1 MRNDMD
7 LMQQLTNKTD
17 SNYLCYLN
25 YYDKSTNEYG
35 YGRATKNTNRPGT
48 QFSDGQ
54 DTKFVSNTQSEKA
67 KFNKML
73 QARIQGSS
81 LLKSFQDSR
90 TLMEKNENM
99 EIWREKKFQ
108 KNRKYF
114 CDIFAL

>member
-73 QARIQGSS
+73 QARIQGSN

-90 TLMEKNENM
+90 TPMENLKIWKFEEEKNF
-99 EIWREKKFQ
+99 KKIG
-108 KNRKYF
+108 N
-114 CDIFAL
+114 IFVIFLH

>member
-1 MRNDMD
+1 MTRAQMNMDMAE
-7 LMQQLTNKTD
+7 LQKIQTD
-17 SNYLCYLN
+17 
-25 YYDKSTNEYG
+25 
-35 YGRATKNTNRPGT
+35 PGT

-90 TLMEKNENM
+90 TPMEKM
-99 EIWREKKFQ
+99 KIWKFGNVFFQ
-108 KNRKYF
+108 KNWKYF
-114 CDIFAL
+114 CDIFALDLC